1 MSSSFDSRDPFDDG
15 FVRDVDKGPVHAD
28 FVPHEEDHPH
38 AFCLD
43 DKGKEKYNEFP
54 CNQDGLFAVSFG
66 IVMGVLAVGAHGP
79 GPPSSPRPDAGLPC
93 TDVMDPAVPPSACG
107 GEAYPNED
115 KAAAISRS
123 MAHGGEAYPNAYKAA
138 AIPRSTESSVTSVEV
153 V

>member
-66 IVMGVLAVGAHGP
+66 IVMGVLALLFVVVLTCRVGVLCA
-79 GPPSSPRPDAGLPC
+79 AGALDTGVCFCLLFVLLPFYLSLF
-93 TDVMDPAVPPSACG
+93 AVPRG
-107 GEAYPNED
+107 
-115 KAAAISRS
+115 
-123 MAHGGEAYPNAYKAA
+123 
-138 AIPRSTESSVTSVEV
+138 
-153 V
+153 

>member
-1 MSSSFDSRDPFDDG
+1 MTTTTKQARP
-15 FVRDVDKGPVHAD
+15 
-28 FVPHEEDHPH
+28 
-38 AFCLD
+38 
-43 DKGKEKYNEFP
+43 
-54 CNQDGLFAVSFG
+54 
-66 IVMGVLAVGAHGP
+66 AVGAHGP

-115 KAAAISRS
+115 KAAAISSS